1 MTSSSIGGSAFTMSS
16 KRKFPFDM
24 GKYVVKLIRNSA
36 NLIIQEMFRVHN
48 SYKSIFDACVYACMN
63 MLIYFI
69 YSSYFFL

>member
-1 MTSSSIGGSAFTMSS
+1 MQSQKFLFEYMTSSTIGGSAFTLSS

-48 SYKSIFDACVYACMN
+48 SYKSIFDACVCMHA
-63 MLIYFI
+63 
-69 YSSYFFL
+69 

>member
-1 MTSSSIGGSAFTMSS
+1 MNSSSIGGSAVRLSS

-48 SYKSIFDACVYACMN
+48 SYKSIFDACVCMHA
-63 MLIYFI
+63 
-69 YSSYFFL
+69 